1 METIN
6 TLKLDLNEL
15 LRAGMLL
22 KTWFDKEELRTMN
35 SLETPDGVTY
45 ACTVSGPY
53 NNIGIHDTHLADKFI
68 KRYSLTVMN

>member
-22 KTWFDKEELRTMN
+22 RTWFDKEELRVMN
-35 SLETPDGVTY
+35 SLETPDGVIY
-45 ACTVSGPY
+45 SCTVSGPY
-53 NNIGIHDTHLADKFI
+53 NSINIKDTHLAGKFI
-68 KRYSLTVMN
+68 KMYSLTVMN